1 MKTSRI
7 RFAGIYAVTAAIAL
21 AWALTPQQDLR
32 AADDDI
38 PEFTHDGL
46 QRVIDSKAALAY
58 VKPGADFSAYDQV
71 MILDCFVAFKKD
83 WQKDYNRD
91 QRSLSGRVTDK
102 DMESIR
108 NDMAEAFREVFVEE
122 LSEKGGYELVDAP
135 AGGVLL
141 IRPAIIDL
149 VATAPDTQSAGRSYT
164 FVDSRGAATLYIEL
178 YDSVSGEVLA
188 RAVDRKADRSH
199 GTMQWANQVSGRAD
213 AKRIL
218 RTWAGWLRERMDEI
232 HGKTG
237 AD

>member
-1 MKTSRI
+1 MKRLRI
-7 RFAGIYAVTAAIAL
+7 RFAGIYAVTTAIAL
-21 AWALTPQQDLR
+21 ALTLTPQQDLR

-46 QRVIDSKAALAY
+46 KRVIDSKAAIAY
-58 VKPGADFSAYDQV
+58 VKPGVDFSAYDRF
-71 MILDCFVAFKKD
+71 MILDCYVAFKKD

-91 QRSLSGRVTDK
+91 QRSTSGKVTDK
-102 DMESIR
+102 DMERIR
-108 NDMAEAFREVFVEE
+108 NEMAKVFREVFVEE
-122 LSEKGGYELVDAP
+122 LTENDGYELVDEP
-135 AGGVLL
+135 ADGVLL

-164 FVDSRGAATLYIEL
+164 FVDSRGAATLFIEL

-199 GTMQWANQVSGRAD
+199 GTMQWATRTGGRAD

-218 RTWAGWLRERMDEI
+218 RKWAGWLRERMDEI
-232 HGKTG
+232 HGKAG
-237 AD
+237 